1 MTRRDLSI
9 LSPTRREMEA
19 HAAHVGLITR
29 TPAESLVTR
38 RWEAEWWN
46 GPARKTRQYDSEAAL
61 LEDMRR
67 TFGPPE
73 PNASERPAAPRQPRR
88 PDRQH
93 HAPQHPETKD

>member
-9 LSPTRREMEA
+9 LSPARSEMEA

-29 TPAESLVTR
+29 SPAESPVTR

-46 GPARKTRQYDSEAAL
+46 GPARKIRQYDSEAAL

-67 TFGPPE
+67 TFGAPE
-73 PNASERPAAPRQPRR
+73 PKAPARPTTAGSRACTTAST
-88 PDRQH
+88 
-93 HAPQHPETKD
+93 APQHPQTED